1 MKSKNTLRRLE
12 KIVFKN
18 IFLQFPM
25 IVKAQRGRVAS
36 GPNKVERLREKLLK
50 DFDIRYRT
58 IPS

>member
-25 IVKAQRGRVAS
+25 IVKAS
-36 GPNKVERLREKLLK
+36 GPNKVERSREKLLK
-50 DFDIRYRT
+50 GFDIRYRT

>member
-1 MKSKNTLRRLE
+1 MKSKNTLRRLAT
-12 KIVFKN
+12 IVFKN